1 MSEIRMERKDP
12 EQKIHAAG
20 NIREEHKEI
29 KTENLQEV
37 IGYKFKNI
45 KLLYN
50 AMSHSSYA
58 NEHRFQNWRDNERI
72 EFLGDAVLEL
82 SSSTFLY
89 KMHPEMPEGD
99 LTKLRASLVCEPTLA
114 MCARAFGLQDYILLG
129 RGEEQTGGRNRN
141 SIVSDALESLI
152 GAIYLDGGFKPA
164 NEFILKFI
172 LNDYQHKKLF
182 YDSKTILQEVVQ
194 KDFSEE
200 EITYRVIGEEGPDHA
215 KHFIVRCIIGA
226 KEYAAGRGSTK
237 KAAEMEA
244 AYHTLLMLT
253 GPEKEV
259 PSPYS
264 VDASHV

>member
-99 LTKLRASLVCEPTLA
+99 LTKLHASRRWLCVPV
-114 MCARAFGLQDYILLG
+114 RSAF
-129 RGEEQTGGRNRN
+129 R
-141 SIVSDALESLI
+141 
-152 GAIYLDGGFKPA
+152 
-164 NEFILKFI
+164 
-172 LNDYQHKKLF
+172 
-182 YDSKTILQEVVQ
+182 TIFFL
-194 KDFSEE
+194 
-200 EITYRVIGEEGPDHA
+200 
-215 KHFIVRCIIGA
+215 
-226 KEYAAGRGSTK
+226 
-237 KAAEMEA
+237 AAERSRRAEE
-244 AYHTLLMLT
+244 T
-253 GPEKEV
+253 GIRLCRMHWNP
-259 PSPYS
+259 
-264 VDASHV
+264 